1 VSTRLQVVLE
11 DKELR
16 EFRRIAKLQGMT
28 LSEWVR
34 QALRDARRRQPA
46 ADQER
51 KRAAVRAAVE
61 HQFPAP
67 DLDVMLDEIER
78 GYAAGLPR

>member
-16 EFRRIAKLQGMT
+16 ELRRIAKLQGMT

-46 ADQER
+46 ADHER
-51 KRAAVRAAVE
+51 KRAAVRAALAHE
-61 HQFPAP
+61 FPAP
-67 DLDVMLDEIER
+67 NVDVMLEEIER
-78 GYAAGLPR
+78 GYAAGVPR